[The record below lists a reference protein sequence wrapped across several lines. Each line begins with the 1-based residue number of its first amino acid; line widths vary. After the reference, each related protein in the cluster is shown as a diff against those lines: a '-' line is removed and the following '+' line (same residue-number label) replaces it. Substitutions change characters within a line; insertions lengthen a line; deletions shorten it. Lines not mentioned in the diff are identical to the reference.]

1 MKRILGVDYGD
12 VRTGIA
18 VTDPLGIMASGVCTL
33 TAYSDEK
40 LAGMIIEKAKEYDVC
55 KIVVGNPINMNGTA
69 GERSE
74 KAKAF
79 AALLGESGGYE
90 VELIDERMTT
100 MEAHR
105 YLNFTD
111 TRGKKRKEV
120 VDTLS
125 AQIILQTYLDKNKI

>member
-33 TAYSDEK
+33 TAYNDEK
-40 LAGMIIEKAKEYDVC
+40 LAAMIIDKAKEYDVC

-79 AALLGESGGYE
+79 AALLAESGGYE

>member
-40 LAGMIIEKAKEYDVC
+40 LAAMILEKASEYDVC
-55 KIVVGNPINMNGTA
+55 KIVVGNPINMNGTV

-79 AALLGESGGYE
+79 AALLSEIGGYE

-105 YLNFTD
+105 YLNVTD

-125 AQIILQTYLDKNKI
+125 AQIILQTYLDRIK

>member
-40 LAGMIIEKAKEYDVC
+40 LAAMILEKAKEYDVC
-55 KIVVGNPINMNGTA
+55 KIIVGNPINMNGTV

-79 AALLGESGGYE
+79 AALLSEIGGYE

-125 AQIILQTYLDKNKI
+125 AQIILQTYLDRNKI